1 MYMDEPFPLEAVP
14 LRVQHPLL
22 REFEGRCPSL
32 REVDQTPDRQ
42 WLATPGIGPTS
53 LETIRSITRAGREPP
68 VSHAASPS
76 LSDAELLR
84 RLERLQAEL
93 QSLEAELKARMLMGP
108 RRKPNHLRRDRVTRD
123 EANHQGHW
131 ADTAEASHQ
140 RSGRGY
146 AA

>member
-1 MYMDEPFPLEAVP
+1 MYMDEPFPLEAIP
-14 LRVQHPLL
+14 SRVQHPLL

-32 REVDQTPDRQ
+32 REVDQILDKQ
-42 WLATPGIGPTS
+42 WLATPGIGPTY
-53 LETIRSITRAGREPP
+53 LEMIRSITRAGREPT
-68 VSHAASPS
+68 VTHAASPS
-76 LSDAELLR
+76 LSDVQLLR

-93 QSLEAELKARMLMGP
+93 QSLEAELKARMLTGP
-108 RRKPNHLRRDRVTRD
+108 RRKPNHLRRDRATRD
-123 EANHQGHW
+123 EANHSGHW

>member
-1 MYMDEPFPLEAVP
+1 MYMDEPFPLEAIP
-14 LRVQHPLL
+14 SRLKNPLL

-32 REVDQTPDRQ
+32 REVDQIPDKQ
-42 WLATPGIGPTS
+42 WLATPGIGPAL
-53 LETIRSITRAGREPP
+53 LEMIRSITRAGREPTA
-68 VSHAASPS
+68 SYAASPS

-93 QSLEAELKARMLMGP
+93 QSLEAELKARMLTGP
-108 RRKPNHLRRDRVTRD
+108 RRKPNHLRRNRATRD

-140 RSGRGY
+140 RSGRGS

>member
-1 MYMDEPFPLEAVP
+1 MNLDEPFPLEAIP
-14 LRVQHPLL
+14 SRVQHPLL
-22 REFEGRCPSL
+22 QEFDGRCPSL
-32 REVDQTPDRQ
+32 REVDQIPDKQ

-53 LETIRSITRAGREPP
+53 LETIRSITRAGREPT

-93 QSLEAELKARMLMGP
+93 QSLEAELKARMLTGP
-108 RRKPNHLRRDRVTRD
+108 RRKPNHLRRNRATRD